1 MKGKMKRIAQTFFI
15 TMTII
20 MIYSMSAF
28 AAVDYNV
35 MTNEELDVIIEDNNS
50 IIDTKSVKLTEIN
63 NKCIELI
70 KKNTKPTEEFKIK
83 INEYT
88 ENLKIYTER
97 IRAQKEVC
105 QKKSLKMENAKLNN
119 KKKSYIKKQQIKYI
133 KSQNK
138 LSYILRKAT
147 KESNEMKKY
156 IRSSQKVTESK
167 VITTT
172 DRRLNCDNRKIQIAS
187 LELESVVSEN

>member
-1 MKGKMKRIAQTFFI
+1 MKRIAQTFFI

-35 MTNEELDVIIEDNNS
+35 MTNEELDVIIEENNS

-138 LSYILRKAT
+138 LSSILRKAT

-156 IRSSQKVTESK
+156 IRNSQKLTESK

-172 DRRLNCDNRKIQIAS
+172 DRRLNCDNRKLQIAS

>member
-1 MKGKMKRIAQTFFI
+1 MKRIAQTFFI

-88 ENLKIYTER
+88 ENLKIYIER

-138 LSYILRKAT
+138 LSSILRKAT

>member
-1 MKGKMKRIAQTFFI
+1 MKRIAQTFFI

-20 MIYSMSAF
+20 MIYSMSTF

-138 LSYILRKAT
+138 LSSILRKAT

-187 LELESVVSEN
+187 LELESVVSENYR

>member
-1 MKGKMKRIAQTFFI
+1 MKRIAQTFFI

-97 IRAQKEVC
+97 ICAQKEVC

-138 LSYILRKAT
+138 LSSILRKAT

-172 DRRLNCDNRKIQIAS
+172 DRRLNCYNRKIQIAS

>member
-1 MKGKMKRIAQTFFI
+1 MKRIAQTFFI

-138 LSYILRKAT
+138 LSSILRKAT
-147 KESNEMKKY
+147 KESNEVKKY
-156 IRSSQKVTESK
+156 IRSSQKLTESK

-172 DRRLNCDNRKIQIAS
+172 DRRLNCDNRKLQIAS

>member
-1 MKGKMKRIAQTFFI
+1 MKRIAQTFFI

-50 IIDTKSVKLTEIN
+50 ILDTKSVKLTEIN

-138 LSYILRKAT
+138 LSSILRKAT

-172 DRRLNCDNRKIQIAS
+172 DRRLNCDNRKLQIAS

>member
-1 MKGKMKRIAQTFFI
+1 MKRIAQTFFI

-28 AAVDYNV
+28 AAVDCNV

>member
-1 MKGKMKRIAQTFFI
+1 MKRIAHTFFI

-138 LSYILRKAT
+138 LSSILRKAT

>member
-1 MKGKMKRIAQTFFI
+1 MKRIAQTFFI

-83 INEYT
+83 INEQT

-138 LSYILRKAT
+138 LSSILRKAT

-172 DRRLNCDNRKIQIAS
+172 DRRLNCDNRKLQIAS

>member
-1 MKGKMKRIAQTFFI
+1 MKRIAQTFFI

-20 MIYSMSAF
+20 IIYSMSVF
-28 AAVDYNV
+28 AAVDYNI

-156 IRSSQKVTESK
+156 IRRSQKVRESK

-172 DRRLNCDNRKIQIAS
+172 DRRLNCDNRKLQIAS

>member
-1 MKGKMKRIAQTFFI
+1 MKRIAQTFFI

-138 LSYILRKAT
+138 LSSILRKAT

-156 IRSSQKVTESK
+156 SRSSQKVTESK

>member
-1 MKGKMKRIAQTFFI
+1 MKRIAQTFFI

-20 MIYSMSAF
+20 MIYSMSTF

-105 QKKSLKMENAKLNN
+105 QKKSLMMENAKLNN

-138 LSYILRKAT
+138 LSSILRKAT

>member
-1 MKGKMKRIAQTFFI
+1 MKRIAQTFFI

-138 LSYILRKAT
+138 LSSILRKAT
-147 KESNEMKKY
+147 KESIAETA
-156 IRSSQKVTESK
+156 SF
-167 VITTT
+167 
-172 DRRLNCDNRKIQIAS
+172 RKECS
-187 LELESVVSEN
+187 VYKNPELTPT

>member
-1 MKGKMKRIAQTFFI
+1 MKRIAQTFFI

-119 KKKSYIKKQQIKYI
+119 KKKNLVKETMEKIDAVTLVNVFKIVKKNGHPSEQKRSEEIEQKYVSGEELSFNDLMNLDSLY
-133 KSQNK
+133 KSNYEK
-138 LSYILRKAT
+138 FSK
-147 KESNEMKKY
+147 KDDSNE
-156 IRSSQKVTESK
+156 
-167 VITTT
+167 
-172 DRRLNCDNRKIQIAS
+172 
-187 LELESVVSEN
+187 

>member
-1 MKGKMKRIAQTFFI
+1 MKRIAQTFFI

-138 LSYILRKAT
+138 LSSILRKAT

-187 LELESVVSEN
+187 FELESVVSEN

>member
-1 MKGKMKRIAQTFFI
+1 MKRIAQTFFI

-138 LSYILRKAT
+138 LSSILRKAT

-187 LELESVVSEN
+187 LELESVVSET

>member
-1 MKGKMKRIAQTFFI
+1 MKRIAQTFFI
-15 TMTII
+15 TITII

-138 LSYILRKAT
+138 LSSILRKAT

>member
-1 MKGKMKRIAQTFFI
+1 MKRIAQTFFI

-88 ENLKIYTER
+88 ENFKIYTER

-138 LSYILRKAT
+138 LSSILRKAT

-172 DRRLNCDNRKIQIAS
+172 DRRLNCDNRKLQIAS

>member
-1 MKGKMKRIAQTFFI
+1 MKRIAQTFFI

-83 INEYT
+83 INEG
-88 ENLKIYTER
+88 
-97 IRAQKEVC
+97 
-105 QKKSLKMENAKLNN
+105 
-119 KKKSYIKKQQIKYI
+119 
-133 KSQNK
+133 
-138 LSYILRKAT
+138 
-147 KESNEMKKY
+147 SNT
-156 IRSSQKVTESK
+156 I
-167 VITTT
+167 
-172 DRRLNCDNRKIQIAS
+172 
-187 LELESVVSEN
+187 

>member
-1 MKGKMKRIAQTFFI
+1 MKRIAQTFFI

-138 LSYILRKAT
+138 LSSILRKAT

-172 DRRLNCDNRKIQIAS
+172 DRRLNCYNRKIQIAS
-187 LELESVVSEN
+187 LELESVVSQN

>member
-1 MKGKMKRIAQTFFI
+1 MKRIAQTFFI

-88 ENLKIYTER
+88 VNLKIYTER

-138 LSYILRKAT
+138 LSSILRKAT

-172 DRRLNCDNRKIQIAS
+172 DRRLNCDNPKLEKAS

>member
-1 MKGKMKRIAQTFFI
+1 MKRIAQTFFI

-50 IIDTKSVKLTEIN
+50 IIDTKRVKLTEIN

-138 LSYILRKAT
+138 LSSILRKAT

>member
-1 MKGKMKRIAQTFFI
+1 MKRIAQTFFI

-35 MTNEELDVIIEDNNS
+35 MTNEELDVIIEENNS
-50 IIDTKSVKLTEIN
+50 IIDAKSVKLTEIN

-138 LSYILRKAT
+138 LSSILRKAT

-156 IRSSQKVTESK
+156 IRNSQKLTESK

-172 DRRLNCDNRKIQIAS
+172 DRRLNCDNRKLQLAS
-187 LELESVVSEN
+187 VELESVVSEN

>member
-1 MKGKMKRIAQTFFI
+1 MKRIAQTFFI

-35 MTNEELDVIIEDNNS
+35 MTNEELDVIIEENNS
-50 IIDTKSVKLTEIN
+50 IIDAKSVKLTEIN

-70 KKNTKPTEEFKIK
+70 KKNTKSTEEFKIK

-138 LSYILRKAT
+138 LSSILRKAT

-156 IRSSQKVTESK
+156 IRNSQKLTESK

-172 DRRLNCDNRKIQIAS
+172 DRRLNCDNRKLQIAS

>member
-1 MKGKMKRIAQTFFI
+1 MKRIAQTFFI

-138 LSYILRKAT
+138 LSSILRKAT
-147 KESNEMKKY
+147 KESNEMKKH

-172 DRRLNCDNRKIQIAS
+172 DRRLNCYNRKIQIAS

>member
-1 MKGKMKRIAQTFFI
+1 MKRIAQTFFI

-20 MIYSMSAF
+20 IIYSMSTF

-138 LSYILRKAT
+138 LSSILRKAT

>member
-1 MKGKMKRIAQTFFI
+1 MKRIAQTFFI

-138 LSYILRKAT
+138 LSSILRKAT

-156 IRSSQKVTESK
+156 NRSSQKVTESK

>member
-1 MKGKMKRIAQTFFI
+1 MKRIAQIFFI

-70 KKNTKPTEEFKIK
+70 KKNTNPTEEFKIK

-138 LSYILRKAT
+138 LSSILRKAT

-156 IRSSQKVTESK
+156 IRSSQKVTKSK

-172 DRRLNCDNRKIQIAS
+172 DRRLNCDNRKLQIAS

>member
-1 MKGKMKRIAQTFFI
+1 MKRIAQTFFI
-15 TMTII
+15 TMPII

-138 LSYILRKAT
+138 LSSILRKAT

>member
-1 MKGKMKRIAQTFFI
+1 MKRIAQTFFI

-138 LSYILRKAT
+138 LSSILRKAT
-147 KESNEMKKY
+147 NESNEMKKY

-172 DRRLNCDNRKIQIAS
+172 DRRLNCYNRKIQIAS

>member
-1 MKGKMKRIAQTFFI
+1 MKRIAQTFFI
-15 TMTII
+15 IMTII

-138 LSYILRKAT
+138 LSSILRKAT

-172 DRRLNCDNRKIQIAS
+172 DRRLNCDNRKLQIAS
-187 LELESVVSEN
+187 LELKSVVSEN

>member
-1 MKGKMKRIAQTFFI
+1 MKRIAQTFFI

-138 LSYILRKAT
+138 LSSILRKAT

-172 DRRLNCDNRKIQIAS
+172 DRRLNCDNRKLQIAS

>member
-1 MKGKMKRIAQTFFI
+1 MPEEKLKRW
-15 TMTII
+15 
-20 MIYSMSAF
+20 
-28 AAVDYNV
+28 
-35 MTNEELDVIIEDNNS
+35 
-50 IIDTKSVKLTEIN
+50 K
-63 NKCIELI
+63 
-70 KKNTKPTEEFKIK
+70 
-83 INEYT
+83 
-88 ENLKIYTER
+88 
-97 IRAQKEVC
+97 
-105 QKKSLKMENAKLNN
+105 AKLNN

-138 LSYILRKAT
+138 LSSILRKAT

>member
-1 MKGKMKRIAQTFFI
+1 MKRIAQTFFI

-172 DRRLNCDNRKIQIAS
+172 DRRLNCDNRKIQVAS

>member
-1 MKGKMKRIAQTFFI
+1 MKRIAQTFFI

-138 LSYILRKAT
+138 LSSILRKAT

-172 DRRLNCDNRKIQIAS
+172 DRRLNCYNRKIQIAS

>member
-1 MKGKMKRIAQTFFI
+1 MKRIAQTFFI

-138 LSYILRKAT
+138 LSSILRKAT

-167 VITTT
+167 IITTT
-172 DRRLNCDNRKIQIAS
+172 DRRLNCDNRKLQIAS
-187 LELESVVSEN
+187 LELKSVVSEN

>member
-1 MKGKMKRIAQTFFI
+1 MKRIAQTFFI

-20 MIYSMSAF
+20 VIYSMSAF

-138 LSYILRKAT
+138 LSSILRKAT

>member
-1 MKGKMKRIAQTFFI
+1 MKRIAQTFFI

-105 QKKSLKMENAKLNN
+105 QKKSIKMENAKLNN

-138 LSYILRKAT
+138 LSSILRKAT

-172 DRRLNCDNRKIQIAS
+172 DRRLNCDNRKLQIAS

>member
-1 MKGKMKRIAQTFFI
+1 MKRIAQTFFI

-70 KKNTKPTEEFKIK
+70 KKNTKPTEELKIK

-138 LSYILRKAT
+138 LSSILRKAT